1 MINKINKVQ
10 YDMLSLS
17 SSLNNEITKK
27 IVYEGNTNCFK
38 MDQDF
43 LAIISATIE
52 TTLVSSSQCNF
63 QYKRIIKVYINHIFI
78 ALPLEDEMIFPTGCL
93 RN

>member
-1 MINKINKVQ
+1 
-10 YDMLSLS
+10 MLSLS

-63 QYKRIIKVYINHIFI
+63 QYNRS
-78 ALPLEDEMIFPTGCL
+78 LEKPHFYYQA
-93 RN
+93 